1 MEILEKIKVVRA
13 RCMEVFEDQEL
24 CTKWLNTPNMVLG
37 GVAPVSMLETDDGM
51 QTVLGVLGRIEHG
64 IIS

>member
-13 RCMEVFEDQEL
+13 RCMEVFEDQEF
-24 CTKWLNTPNMVLG
+24 CTKWLNTPNPVLG
-37 GVAPVSMLETDDGM
+37 GVAPLSLLETDEGM
-51 QTVLGVLGRIEHG
+51 EKVLDVLGGIEHG